1 MDALHVDLLVIG
13 FGKGGK
19 TIAAAMGRGG
29 RRVVMVEQSDQMY
42 GGTCINIGCVPT
54 KALVHD
60 AESRRPG
67 DAPKHWYARAVSRK
81 ADLTALLRGKN
92 FDMLDVIDTVTV
104 VTGRATFV
112 GSREVEVRAGCDV
125 LRISAETVVIDTGS
139 EPVIP
144 EIPGVLDNPR
154 VATSTTLIA
163 TDDLP
168 ARLVII
174 GGGYVGIELAG
185 MYAQFGSQVTV
196 LESAERVFGRE
207 DEDVADAAREI
218 LERQGVTFLTGVRA
232 TSIRDTD
239 DGATVTYEAAPSSG
253 GTGATSGG
261 AVTGG
266 LVLLA
271 AGRRPV
277 VAGLGLEVA
286 GIRTT
291 DRGAVEV
298 DGHLRTSV
306 PGVYAVGD
314 VNGGPQFTYISLDD
328 SRIVLDQLVGSGERS
343 TADRVAVPYTVFLSP
358 PLARVGLTEREAR
371 KAGHDVLVAS
381 KAVAS
386 LAAMPRARIVE
397 QTDGLMKFV
406 VDASSGLV
414 LGAALL
420 CVDSQELVN
429 TVALAMRHG
438 VSAAELRDAI
448 YTHPSSTEG
457 FNEVLAALA

>member
-19 TIAAAMGRGG
+19 TIAAAMGRGD

-60 AESRRPG
+60 AEARRPG
-67 DAPKHWYARAVSRK
+67 DAPKHWYARAVTRT

-112 GSREVEVRAGCDV
+112 GSREVEVRAGGDV

-154 VATSTTLIA
+154 VTTSTTLIA
-163 TDDLP
+163 TEDLP
-168 ARLVII
+168 ARLVVI

-196 LESAERVFGRE
+196 LESAERVFVRE

-232 TSIRDTD
+232 TSIRDAD
-239 DGATVTYEAAPSSG
+239 DGATVSYEDAGPGDAG
-253 GTGATSGG
+253 GGV
-261 AVTGG
+261 VTGD

-277 VAGLGLEVA
+277 TAGLGLDAA
-286 GIRTT
+286 GVRTT
-291 DRGAVEV
+291 DRGAIEV
-298 DGHLRTSV
+298 DEHLRTSV
-306 PGVYAVGD
+306 PGVFAVGD
-314 VNGGPQFTYISLDD
+314 VNGAL
-328 SRIVLDQLVGSGERS
+328 RRSGGE
-343 TADRVAVPYTVFLSP
+343 
-358 PLARVGLTEREAR
+358 
-371 KAGHDVLVAS
+371 
-381 KAVAS
+381 
-386 LAAMPRARIVE
+386 
-397 QTDGLMKFV
+397 
-406 VDASSGLV
+406 
-414 LGAALL
+414 
-420 CVDSQELVN
+420 
-429 TVALAMRHG
+429 
-438 VSAAELRDAI
+438 
-448 YTHPSSTEG
+448 
-457 FNEVLAALA
+457 

>member
-1 MDALHVDLLVIG
+1 MNTLHVDLLVIG

-19 TIAAAMGRGG
+19 TIAAATG
-29 RRVVMVEQSDQMY
+29 RRGLRVAMVEQSDQMY

-67 DAPKHWYARAVSRK
+67 DTPRDWYARAVTRK

-92 FDMLDVIDTVTV
+92 FDMLDVIDSVTV

-112 GSREVEVRAGCDV
+112 GPREVEVGAGGDV
-125 LRISAETVVIDTGS
+125 LRIDAETVVIDTGS

-144 EIPGVLDNPR
+144 DILGVEGSSR
-154 VATSTTLIA
+154 VTTSTELIA
-163 TDDLP
+163 TEDLP
-168 ARLVII
+168 PRLLVV

-207 DEDVADAAREI
+207 DDDVADAAREI

-232 TSIRDTD
+232 TSIQDAD

-253 GTGATSGG
+253 RTEAPSCG
-261 AVTGG
+261 AVTGD

-277 VAGLGLEVA
+277 TAGLGLDVA

-298 DGHLRTSV
+298 DDRLRTSV

-328 SRIVLDQLVGSGERS
+328 SRIVLDQLYGAGERS
-343 TADRVAVPYTVFLSP
+343 TADRDAVPYTVFLSP

-371 KAGHDVLVAS
+371 AAGHDVLVAS
-381 KAVAS
+381 KTVAS

-406 VDASSGLV
+406 VDATSGLV

-420 CVDSQELVN
+420 CTDSQELIN

-438 VSAAELRDAI
+438 ISAAELRDAI

-457 FNEVLAALA
+457 FNEVLAALG

>member
-1 MDALHVDLLVIG
+1 METLQFDLLVVG

-19 TIAAAMGRGG
+19 TVAAALG
-29 RRVVMVEQSDQMY
+29 RRGLRVAMVEQSDQMY

-60 AESRRPG
+60 AESRGSG
-67 DAPKHWYARAVSRK
+67 DAPRDWYARAVSRTT
-81 ADLTALLRGKN
+81 DLTTLLRGKN
-92 FDMLDVIDTVTV
+92 FAMLDQLDSVTV
-104 VTGRATFV
+104 VTGRAAFV
-112 GSREVEVRAGCDV
+112 GPREVEVRAGGDV
-125 LRISAETVVIDTGS
+125 LRITADTVVVDTGA
-139 EPVIP
+139 EPVVPDIR
-144 EIPGVLDNPR
+144 GVEDNPR
-154 VATSTTLIA
+154 VVTSTALIA
-163 TDDLP
+163 TEELP
-168 ARLVII
+168 ERLVVV

-185 MYAQFGSQVTV
+185 MYAQFGSRVTV
-196 LESAERVFGRE
+196 LESADRVFGRE
-207 DEDVADAAREI
+207 DDDVADAARQI

-232 TSIRDTD
+232 TAVEDGP
-239 DGATVTYEAAPSSG
+239 DGAVVSYE
-253 GTGATSGG
+253 GTGPGG
-261 AVTGG
+261 DGAGEVAGD

-277 VAGLGLEVA
+277 TAGLGLEAA

-291 DRGAVEV
+291 ERGAIEV
-298 DGHLRTSV
+298 DEFLRTSV
-306 PGVYAVGD
+306 PGVFAVGD

-328 SRIVLDQLVGSGERS
+328 SRIVLDQLMGSGERS
-343 TADRVAVPYTVFLSP
+343 TADRVAVPYTVFVSP

-371 KAGHDVLVAS
+371 ETGHDVLVAS
-381 KAVAS
+381 KPVAE

-406 VDASSGLV
+406 VDAGSGLV

-420 CVDSQELVN
+420 CVDSQELIN

>member
-19 TIAAAMGRGG
+19 TIAAAMGRRGQ
-29 RRVVMVEQSDQMY
+29 RVVMVEQSDQMY

-60 AESRRPG
+60 AESRRSG
-67 DAPKHWYARAVSRK
+67 DAPKHWYARAVTRK

-92 FDMLDVIDTVTV
+92 FDMLDVIDSVTV

-112 GSREVEVRAGCDV
+112 GSREVEVRAGTDL
-125 LRISAETVVIDTGS
+125 LRICAETVVIDTGS

-144 EIPGVLDNPR
+144 EIPGVHDNPR
-154 VATSTTLIA
+154 VTTSTTLIA
-163 TDDLP
+163 TEDLP
-168 ARLVII
+168 ARLVVI

-207 DEDVADAAREI
+207 DEDVAAAAREI

-232 TSIRDTD
+232 TSIRDAD
-239 DGATVTYEAAPSSG
+239 DGATVSYEGAGPGDAG
-253 GTGATSGG
+253 GGV
-261 AVTGG
+261 VTGD

-277 VAGLGLEVA
+277 TAGLGLEAA
-286 GIRTT
+286 GVRTGEI
-291 DRGAVEV
+291 GAIEV
-298 DGHLRTSV
+298 DEHLQTSAA
-306 PGVYAVGD
+306 GVFAVGD

-328 SRIVLDQLVGSGERS
+328 SRVVLDQLVGSGERS

-406 VDASSGLV
+406 VDAGSGLV

-420 CVDSQELVN
+420 CVDSQELIN

-438 VSAAELRDAI
+438 VRAAELRDAI

>member
-19 TIAAAMGRGG
+19 TIAAAMGRRGQ
-29 RRVVMVEQSDQMY
+29 RVVMVEQSDQMY

-67 DAPKHWYARAVSRK
+67 DAPKHWYARAVTRK
-81 ADLTALLRGKN
+81 TDLTALLRGKN
-92 FDMLDVIDTVTV
+92 FDMLDVIDSVTV
-104 VTGRATFV
+104 VTGRATFA
-112 GSREVEVRAGCDV
+112 GPREVEVRAGTDL
-125 LRISAETVVIDTGS
+125 LRIRAETVVIDTGS

-144 EIPGVLDNPR
+144 EIPGVHDNPR
-154 VATSTTLIA
+154 VTTSTTLIA
-163 TDDLP
+163 TEDLP
-168 ARLVII
+168 ARLVVI

-207 DEDVADAAREI
+207 DDDVAAAAREI

-232 TSIRDTD
+232 TSIRDAD
-239 DGATVTYEAAPSSG
+239 DGATVSYEGRGPG
-253 GTGATSGG
+253 GAGGG
-261 AVTGG
+261 AVTGD

-277 VAGLGLEVA
+277 TAGLGLDVA

-291 DRGAVEV
+291 DRGAIEV
-298 DGHLRTSV
+298 DEHLRTSV

-343 TADRVAVPYTVFLSP
+343 TADRVAVPYTVFVSP

-371 KAGHDVLVAS
+371 AAGHDVLVAS
-381 KAVAS
+381 KAVAA

-406 VDASSGLV
+406 VDAGSGLV
-414 LGAALL
+414 LGTALL
-420 CVDSQELVN
+420 CVDSQELIN

-438 VSAAELRDAI
+438 ISATGLRDAI

-457 FNEVLAALA
+457 FNEVLAALV